1 MEDYYLKYLIYK
13 SKYLTLKDGMTQDG
27 GAGKFSCNPNT
38 KFIDICRPDDN
49 GMYHSKEK
57 CVNDCET
64 KYINTHLIR
73 AKLKHEATQFKL
85 FIDELMKEGLTI
97 YIKGGTVLG
106 LQILKMLCNKYSGKE
121 FEKVF
126 NEFLKTELIRDWD
139 FAAYTETTI
148 DESYRAKMDKLAK
161 KFNLVPRAKTFI
173 LYQARFP
180 IRINEQALFEIAL
193 LDNTDI
199 NLDLELPLTT
209 MKVKVN
215 RRNINYVFMLA
226 KCFSSKDPIDLDVIK
241 YIMKDMNIIIP
252 ENKNGLFKFDKL
264 YTGELSS
271 DMKALISDMTK
282 KDIYL
287 QQFLITHIHEPNRML
302 YRLLEKNIPK
312 VNKIN
317 TFLRETNLDTKVSW
331 LFDSQFILNTV
342 EQFIDLVG
350 SKVYSFIKNG
360 KKPIDIINN
369 IDKFFNGINLFRI
382 ETEYPNIQCKG
393 RDLIKVLFERVY
405 KELFSGKDTPN
416 VADSK
421 LIKLMNFLIK
431 QKLFVTN

>member
-13 SKYLTLKDGMTQDG
+13 SKYLTLKDGTIQDG
-27 GAGKFSCNPNT
+27 GAMKFSCNPNT
-38 KFIDICRPDDN
+38 KFIDICHPDKN

-57 CVNDCET
+57 CVNDCEN

-85 FIDELMKEGLTI
+85 FIDELIKEDLTI

-106 LQILKMLCNKYSGKE
+106 LQILKMLCNKYNGKE
-121 FEKVF
+121 FENAF

-139 FAAYTETTI
+139 FAAYTETI
-148 DESYRAKMDKLAK
+148 INESYRTKMDKLAK
-161 KFNLVPRAKTFI
+161 KFNLAPRAKTFI
-173 LYQARFP
+173 LYQARYP
-180 IRINEQALFEIAL
+180 IRINDQALFEIAL

-215 RRNINYVFMLA
+215 RKNINYIFMLA

-241 YIMKDMNIIIP
+241 YIMKDITIIIP
-252 ENKNGLFKFDKL
+252 ENKKGLFKFDKL
-264 YTGELSS
+264 YSGELSS
-271 DMKALISDMTK
+271 DMKTLISDISN

-287 QQFLITHIHEPNRML
+287 QQFLITHIHEPNRMF

-317 TFLRETNLDTKVSW
+317 TFLRETKLETNLPW
-331 LFDSQFILNTV
+331 LFDPQFILNIV
-342 EQFIDLVG
+342 SKFIDLVG
-350 SKVYSFIKNG
+350 SKVYSFIRKG
-360 KKPIDIINN
+360 DKQIDIINN
-369 IDKFFNGINLFRI
+369 IDEFFNGINLFRI
-382 ETEYPNIQCKG
+382 ETEYNNIGCKG
-393 RDLIKVLFERVY
+393 RELIKVLFVRVY
-405 KELFSGKDTPN
+405 KELFHNKEVPN
-416 VADSK
+416 IANSK

-431 QKLFVTN
+431 QKLFV

>member
-13 SKYLTLKDGMTQDG
+13 SKYLTLKDGTTQDG
-27 GAGKFSCNPNT
+27 GAMKFSCNPNT
-38 KFIDICRPDDN
+38 KFIDICRPEEN
-49 GMYHSKEK
+49 GIYHSKEK
-57 CVNDCET
+57 CMNDCEN

-73 AKLKHEATQFKL
+73 AKLKHESTQFKL

-121 FEKVF
+121 FEMAF

-148 DESYRAKMDKLAK
+148 DESYRTKMDKLAK

-173 LYQARFP
+173 LYQARYP
-180 IRINEQALFEIAL
+180 IRINDQALFEIAL

-199 NLDLELPLTT
+199 NIDLELPLTT
-209 MKVKVN
+209 MKVKIN

-252 ENKNGLFKFDKL
+252 ENRKGLFKFDKL
-264 YTGELSS
+264 YTGELSE
-271 DMKALISDMTK
+271 DMKKLISDISN

-317 TFLRETNLDTKVSW
+317 TFLRETKLDTQVSW
-331 LFDSQFILNTV
+331 LFDPQFILNIV
-342 EQFIDLVG
+342 SRFIDLVG
-350 SKVYSFIKNG
+350 SKIYSFIKKG
-360 KKPIDIINN
+360 GKPIDIISN

-382 ETEYPNIQCKG
+382 ETEYNNIGCKG
-393 RDLIKVLFERVY
+393 RELIKVLFERIY
-405 KELFSGKDTPN
+405 KDMFQDKEIPTGT
-416 VADSK
+416 DSK
-421 LIKLMNFLIK
+421 LIRLMNFLIK
-431 QKLFVTN
+431 QKLFIL

>member
-13 SKYLTLKDGMTQDG
+13 SKYLTLKDNMIQDG
-27 GAGKFSCNPNT
+27 GASKFSCNPNA
-38 KFIDICRPDDN
+38 KFIDICRTDEN

-57 CVNDCET
+57 CINDCEN

-73 AKLKHEATQFKL
+73 AKLKHETTQFKL

-106 LQILKMLCNKYSGKE
+106 LQILKMLSNKYSGKE
-121 FEKVF
+121 FEKYF
-126 NEFLKTELIRDWD
+126 KEFLKTELIRDWD

-148 DESYRAKMDKLAK
+148 DESYRNKMDKLAK
-161 KFNLVPRAKTFI
+161 KFNLAPRAKTFI
-173 LYQARFP
+173 LYQAKYP

-215 RRNINYVFMLA
+215 RRNINYIFMLA
-226 KCFSSKDPIDLDVIK
+226 KCFSSKEPIDLDMIK

-252 ENKNGLFKFDKL
+252 ENRNGLFKFDKL
-264 YTGELSS
+264 YTGELSE
-271 DMKALISDMTK
+271 DMKIIISDVSK

-287 QQFLITHIHEPNRML
+287 QQFLITHIHEPNRMF

-317 TFLRETNLDTKVSW
+317 TFLRETKLNTNISW

-342 EQFIDLVG
+342 ERFIDLVG
-350 SKVYSFIKNG
+350 SKVYSFIRSD

-369 IDKFFNGINLFRI
+369 IDKFFNGISLFRI
-382 ETEYPNIQCKG
+382 ETEYNNISCKG
-393 RDLIKVLFERVY
+393 RDLIKRLFERIY
-405 KELFSGKDTPN
+405 KELFNDKEIPN
-416 VADSK
+416 IADSK

-431 QKLFVTN
+431 QKLFIL

>member
-13 SKYLTLKDGMTQDG
+13 AKYLTLKDKANQKG
-27 GAGKFSCNPNT
+27 GAMKFSCNPNT
-38 KFIDICRPDDN
+38 KFIDICNQDDN
-49 GMYHSKEK
+49 GIYHSKEK
-57 CVNDCET
+57 CVNDCEN
-64 KYINTHLIR
+64 KYINVHLVK
-73 AKLKHEATQFKL
+73 AKLKHETTQFKL
-85 FIDELMKEGLTI
+85 FIDELIKEGLTI

-121 FEKVF
+121 FEKYF

-148 DESYRAKMDKLAK
+148 DDSYRMKMDKLAK
-161 KFNLVPRAKTFI
+161 KYNLVPRAKTFI

-180 IRINEQALFEIAL
+180 IRINDQALFEIAL

-209 MKVKVN
+209 MKVKIN

-226 KCFSSKDPIDLDVIK
+226 KCFSSKDPIDIDMIK
-241 YIMKDMNIIIP
+241 HIMKDMNIIIP

-264 YTGELSS
+264 YSGELSN
-271 DMKALISDMTK
+271 DMKTLISDVSK
-282 KDIYL
+282 KDIRV

-317 TFLRETNLDTKVSW
+317 TFLRESKLDTKVSW
-331 LFDSQFILNTV
+331 LFDQEFILNTINK
-342 EQFIDLVG
+342 FIDMLG
-350 SKVYSFIKNG
+350 SKIYSFIRSD

-382 ETEYPNIQCKG
+382 ETEYNNITCKG
-393 RDLIKVLFERVY
+393 RDLIKILFERVY
-405 KELFSGKDTPN
+405 KELFDGKDTPN
-416 VADSK
+416 IADSK
-421 LIKLMNFLIK
+421 LVKLMNFLIK
-431 QKLFVTN
+431 QKLFN

>member
-1 MEDYYLKYLIYK
+1 M
-13 SKYLTLKDGMTQDG
+13 
-27 GAGKFSCNPNT
+27 
-38 KFIDICRPDDN
+38 
-49 GMYHSKEK
+49 
-57 CVNDCET
+57 
-64 KYINTHLIR
+64 
-73 AKLKHEATQFKL
+73 

-121 FEKVF
+121 FEKYF

-148 DESYRAKMDKLAK
+148 DESYRTKMDKLAK
-161 KFNLVPRAKTFI
+161 KFNLAPRAKTFI

-180 IRINEQALFEIAL
+180 IRIKDQALFELAL

-215 RRNINYVFMLA
+215 RRNINHIFMLA

-241 YIMKDMNIIIP
+241 HIMKDMNIMIP

-271 DMKALISDMTK
+271 DMKALISDMSK

-287 QQFLITHIHEPNRML
+287 QQFLITHICEPNRML

-317 TFLRETNLDTKVSW
+317 TFLRETKLDTTMTW
-331 LFDSQFILNTV
+331 LFDPQFILNTV
-342 EQFIDLVG
+342 DRFIDLVG
-350 SKVYSFIKNG
+350 SKVYSFIRKDM
-360 KKPIDIINN
+360 KPIDIIQN

-382 ETEYPNIQCKG
+382 DTEYSNIKCKG
-393 RDLIKVLFERVY
+393 RDLIKILFERVY
-405 KELFSGKDTPN
+405 KELFSGKDIPN

-421 LIKLMNFLIK
+421 LVRLIQFLIK
-431 QKLFVTN
+431 QKLFV